1 MLIVGELYG
10 FDPLADMTAASPWA
24 FVAIDSG
31 SEHSAAPPAAVGAWR
46 GPSCSGS
53 LRYSSCLQDV
63 LS

>member
-1 MLIVGELYG
+1 
-10 FDPLADMTAASPWA
+10 MTVASPWA

-31 SEHSAAPPAAVGAWR
+31 SEHSVAAAPPAAAAAAGAWR

>member
-1 MLIVGELYG
+1 
-10 FDPLADMTAASPWA
+10 MTAASPWA

-31 SEHSAAPPAAVGAWR
+31 GSEYSVVAALLAAVGAWR